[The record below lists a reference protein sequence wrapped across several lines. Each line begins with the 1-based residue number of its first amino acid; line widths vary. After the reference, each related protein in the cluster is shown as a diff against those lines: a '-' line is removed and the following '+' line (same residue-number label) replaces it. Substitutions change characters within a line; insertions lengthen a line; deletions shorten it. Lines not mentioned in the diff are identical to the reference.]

1 MTIASLYARRN
12 ELNSQIE
19 AMAGKKGVGSLRQE
33 LEAIKT
39 RLASLDMRRHQMKMN
54 VNGQNA
60 VGRSSRHIED
70 TRRTLERLAICE
82 IRRGG
87 YDELVFRAGNDRRS
101 YWNSWDSKREE
112 SLSKLH
118 PTHPNA
124 LPFAAWNQ
132 AWRTLNAAIDDGV
145 IPEKDAAF
153 DKKGRGTATNHDMY
167 SYSHD
172 GTLILV
178 QVRHA
183 EVSKYGTNVKIQYY
197 VTDGDDCIE
206 IVKGKGNIKRAAQTD
221 PSPDSPLRFLRSQL
235 KAEWQ
240 VKLSENPVRLT
251 APKATEYEVYK
262 ILHNDNGTLKSVYN
276 GEVYTVGKSK
286 VQKARDEHGGGYYA
300 FLSQDTALKVF
311 ADGKAFNSDW
321 TEGKTF
327 VLCKGK
333 AFGKP
338 VVYSNGKRSFSR
350 LVITEVLQSI

>member
-1 MTIASLYARRN
+1 MTIASLYTRRN

-19 AMAGKKGVGSLRQE
+19 AMAGKKNIDSLRQE

-54 VNGQNA
+54 INSQNA
-60 VGRSSRHIED
+60 VGRSAYHVEK
-70 TRRTLERLAICE
+70 TRNALSELSTCYITRA
-82 IRRGG
+82 G
-87 YDELVFRAGNDRRS
+87 YDELVFSNED
-101 YWNSWDSKREE
+101 YHKRT
-112 SLSKLH
+112 LDQYAKRY

-124 LPFAAWNQ
+124 RPFAAWCQ
-132 AWRTLNAAIDDGV
+132 AWRTLQAAIDDGV

-153 DKKGRGTATNHDMY
+153 DRKGRGTATNHDIY

-183 EVSKYGTNVKIQYY
+183 EVRKYGTNVKIQYF

-206 IVKGKGNIKRAAQTD
+206 IVKGKNNIKRAAQTD

-240 VKLSENPVRLT
+240 VKLSENPVKLT

-262 ILHNDNGTLKSVYN
+262 ILHNDNGTLKSVYS

-286 VQKARDEHGGGYYA
+286 VQKACDEHGGGYYA

-350 LVITEVLQSI
+350 LVISEVLQSI